1 MHECMAGYGMA
12 SESAFHVSVKTL
24 IGDWHGLQVAIEN
37 GMGGPQAREK
47 EQWLV
52 GVLEQYFAENSNLHP
67 DEVADLIAE
76 IIDNEFDTIIEDG
89 SLGQISAL
97 LCKHYQMCKEG
108 RENEVLQ
115 ALSQRLPP
123 TKTLRVPFADEYD
136 SDDEAEM
143 QNHINTEVSSQLGD
157 LQLNGPGPSHQQS
170 RRQEPDEDGWT
181 VVRHGK
187 RT

>member
-1 MHECMAGYGMA
+1 MAAGN
-12 SESAFHVSVKTL
+12 AFHVSVKTL

-67 DEVADLIAE
+67 DEVGDFMAD

-89 SLGQISAL
+89 SVGQISAL
-97 LCKHYQMCKEG
+97 LCKHYQLCLEG
-108 RENEVLQ
+108 RENEVLES
-115 ALSQRLPP
+115 LSQRLPQ
-123 TKTLRVPFADEYD
+123 TRTLRVPVAGDYD

-143 QNHINTEVSSQLGD
+143 QNHIDTEVSSQMDG
-157 LQLNGPGPSHQQS
+157 LQLNGPSSSQQPS

-181 VVRHGK
+181 VVRHGR

>member
-1 MHECMAGYGMA
+1 MAA
-12 SESAFHVSVKTL
+12 SESGFATAFRVSVKTL

-52 GVLEQYFAENSNLHP
+52 GVLEQYFAENGTLHP

-108 RENEVLQ
+108 KGNEVLQ
-115 ALSQRLPP
+115 SLSQRLPP
-123 TKTLRVPFADEYD
+123 TRTLRVPIAGEYD

-143 QNHINTEVSSQLGD
+143 QSHINTEVSSQLGD
-157 LQLNGPGPSHQQS
+157 LQLNGPGPSQQQS

-181 VVRHGK
+181 VVRHGR